1 MKQTQIQTMS
11 MDFAIRIVNLRKYLC
26 TEKQEYEMSKQLLR
40 CGTSIGANAHEAEYG
55 QSKKD
60 FISKLSIA
68 LKEASET
75 AYWLTLLRRTEYLNE
90 EQFQS
95 MLDDCT
101 QIIKVLTAI
110 VKTSKTDNYEFLII
124 HY

>member
-11 MDFAIRIVNLRKYLC
+11 MDFAVRIVKLRKYLC
-26 TEKQEYEMSKQLLR
+26 KEKQEYEISKQLLR

-60 FISKLSIA
+60 VISKLSIA

-75 AYWLTLLRRTEYLNE
+75 AYWLTLLRRTEYLSE

-110 VKTSKTDNYEFLII
+110 VKTSKTDNY
-124 HY
+124 